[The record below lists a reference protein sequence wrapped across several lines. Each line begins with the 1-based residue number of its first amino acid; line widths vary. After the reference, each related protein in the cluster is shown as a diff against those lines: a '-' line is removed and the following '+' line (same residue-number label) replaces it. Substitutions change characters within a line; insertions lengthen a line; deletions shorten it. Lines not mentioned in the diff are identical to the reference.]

1 MTPIHSNFDCYYIH
15 LSMLLFH
22 FILFQPANIFY
33 WILLAFIKWYLLF
46 TVRHMYMYIVVCNND
61 SDQAISI
68 RNIATCGTIENKTKQ
83 NGIKWNEYTL
93 HV

>member
-1 MTPIHSNFDCYYIH
+1 
-15 LSMLLFH
+15 
-22 FILFQPANIFY
+22 
-33 WILLAFIKWYLLF
+33 
-46 TVRHMYMYIVVCNND
+46 MYIVCNND